1 MIKGEVREEAG
12 KEAGVGTRAA
22 RRGPAVRWV
31 TEEWDAPAPAR
42 LREQMSA
49 ELAPRYAPVEHR
61 RVRAPQPAAEEIVV
75 TWVAYADEVPVATA
89 SLRRLPDRHEVKRV
103 FVHADH
109 RGRGLARAALA
120 AVESTALALG
130 VDRLWLQ
137 TGALQPEARALYARE
152 GWQEVRPYAPYDRN
166 PFSVCFTKALTE
178 PAKTPPSR

>member
-1 MIKGEVREEAG
+1 METHAD
-12 KEAGVGTRAA
+12 
-22 RRGPAVRWV
+22 RRVAAVRWV

-75 TWVAYADEVPVATA
+75 TWVAYAEGVPVATA

-103 FVHADH
+103 FVHAGH

-137 TGALQPEARALYARE
+137 TGALQPEARSLYARE

-166 PFSVCFTKALTE
+166 PFSVCFTKALME
-178 PAKTPPSR
+178 PAETPRSR